1 MTLSL
6 LDQPQDAP
14 EPADTTLLPPPA
26 GWPAPPAAAVYHE
39 LLGEI
44 VTRIAPH
51 TEADPA
57 AILTQLL
64 VAFGAA
70 VGRGAWFTV
79 EATRHH
85 PNQFMLLCGDSSK
98 ARKGSS
104 WDHVRRLLASVDPS
118 IEQRILTGL
127 SSGEGLIWAVR
138 DPTAQDPGITD
149 QRLLIIEPE
158 FASVL
163 KAASREIS
171 TLSPTLRAAWDG
183 RPLAILTRTSP
194 AHATQAHIALIGHIT
209 QTELRRH
216 TTQVELANG
225 YLNRILIVACRRQ
238 RLLPEGGH
246 HDPLAGT
253 GLTRLLA
260 ATLKHAQT
268 AGQVHLDPDAREL
281 WHDAYRQLARPLPG
295 VLGQI
300 TARAEAHTI
309 RLALLYTLADGKRQI
324 GPQHLHAALALHD
337 YATRSA
343 AWALNGATGQ
353 PLAEQIHAVLQAHP
367 AGLTRSQI
375 SDTLKHNQPAGQ
387 TDHALHALQTAG
399 RATVTQIATGGR
411 PAQLWTASTHPTPP
425 PDHAP
430 PDPDLAANP
439 RRTAGAVTERSEG
452 KRAKRP

>member
-1 MTLSL
+1 MTSLSL
-6 LDQPQDAP
+6 LDPPPEEPRPPDA
-14 EPADTTLLPPPA
+14 TTLPPPA
-26 GWPAPPAAAVYHE
+26 GWPAPPAPAVYHQ

-44 VTRIAPH
+44 VTTIAPH
-51 TEADPA
+51 TEADPI

-70 VGRGAWFTV
+70 VGRGAWFEV

-85 PNQFMLLCGDSSK
+85 ANEFMLLVGDSSK

-104 WDHVRRLLASVDPS
+104 WDHVRRLLAQVDTS
-118 IEQRILTGL
+118 IGQRVLTGL

-138 DPTAQDPGITD
+138 DPSGQDPGISD
-149 QRLLIIEPE
+149 QRLLVIEPE

-163 KAASREIS
+163 KASSREIS
-171 TLSPTLRAAWDG
+171 TLSPTLRSAWDG
-183 RPLAILTRTSP
+183 RPLAILTRTAP
-194 AHATQAHIALIGHIT
+194 ARATGAHIALIGHIT
-209 QTELRRH
+209 QAELRRH
-216 TTQVELANG
+216 TTTIELANG

-260 ATLKHAQT
+260 ATLTHAQT
-268 AGQVHLDPDAREL
+268 AGQIRLDADAREL
-281 WHDAYRQLARPLPG
+281 WHRAYQQLAQPRDG
-295 VLGQI
+295 IVGQI

-309 RLALLYTLADGKRQI
+309 RLALIYALADGQRQI
-324 GPQHLHAALALHD
+324 GPPHLNAALALHD
-337 YATRSA
+337 YAARSA
-343 AWALNGATGQ
+343 SWSLTGATGQ
-353 PLAEQIHAVLQAHP
+353 PLAEQIHAALNANP

-387 TDHALHALQTAG
+387 LDHALRALQTAG

-411 PAQLWTASTHPTPP
+411 PAQLWTATT
-425 PDHAP
+425 
-430 PDPDLAANP
+430 DP
-439 RRTAGAVTERSEG
+439 
-452 KRAKRP
+452 

>member
-1 MTLSL
+1 MTSLSL
-6 LDQPQDAP
+6 LDPAP
-14 EPADTTLLPPPA
+14 EDPQPTNTLPAPA
-26 GWPAPPAAAVYHE
+26 GWPAPPAPAVYDE

-44 VTRIAPH
+44 VTTIAPH
-51 TEADPA
+51 TEADPV

-70 VGRGAWFTV
+70 AGRGAWFTV

-85 PNQFMLLCGDSSK
+85 ANEFMLLVGDSSK

-104 WDHVRRLLASVDPS
+104 WDHVRRLLADVDAS
-118 IEQRILTGL
+118 IGRRVLTGL

-138 DPTAQDPGITD
+138 DPSGQDPGISD
-149 QRLLIIEPE
+149 QRLLVIEPE
-158 FASVL
+158 FSSVL
-163 KAASREIS
+163 KASAREIS
-171 TLSPTLRAAWDG
+171 TLSPTLRCAWDG
-183 RPLAILTRTSP
+183 RPLAILTRTAP
-194 AHATQAHIALIGHIT
+194 ARATGAHIALIGHIT
-209 QTELRRH
+209 QHELRRH
-216 TTQVELANG
+216 TTTIELANG

-260 ATLKHAQT
+260 ATLTHAQT
-268 AGQVHLDPDAREL
+268 AGQIRLDADAREL
-281 WHDAYRQLARPLPG
+281 WHRAYQQLAQPHDG
-295 VLGQI
+295 ILGQI

-309 RLALLYTLADGKRQI
+309 RLALIYALADGQRQI
-324 GPQHLHAALALHD
+324 APPHLNAALALHD

-343 AWALNGATGQ
+343 GWALTGATGQ
-353 PLAEQIHAVLQAHP
+353 PLAEQIHAALRHTA

-387 TDHALHALQTAG
+387 INDALRALQTAG

-411 PAQLWTASTHPTPP
+411 PAQLWTATTTS
-425 PDHAP
+425 
-430 PDPDLAANP
+430 
-439 RRTAGAVTERSEG
+439 
-452 KRAKRP
+452 

>member
-6 LDQPQDAP
+6 LDQPPEDP
-14 EPADTTLLPPPA
+14 EPTDTTLPAPA

-51 TEADPA
+51 TEADPV

-85 PNQFMLLCGDSSK
+85 PNEFMLLTGDSSK

-104 WDHVRRLLASVDPS
+104 WDHVRRLIAQVDPA
-118 IEQRILTGL
+118 IERRILTGL

-149 QRLLIIEPE
+149 QRLLVIEPE

-163 KAASREIS
+163 KTSAREIS
-171 TLSPTLRAAWDG
+171 TLSPTLRSAWDG
-183 RPLAILTRTSP
+183 RPLAILTRTAP
-194 AHATQAHIALIGHIT
+194 AHATSAHIALIGHIT
-209 QTELRRH
+209 QDELRRH
-216 TTQVELANG
+216 TSTIELANG
-225 YLNRILIVACRRQ
+225 YLNRILIIACRRQ

-246 HDPLAGT
+246 HNPLHRT

-268 AGQVHLDPDAREL
+268 AGQIRLDQDAREL

-309 RLALLYTLADGKRQI
+309 RLALLYALADGKQRI
-324 GPQHLHAALALHD
+324 GPQHLDAALALHD
-337 YATRSA
+337 YAARSA
-343 AWALNGATGQ
+343 GWALNGATGQ
-353 PLAEQIHAVLQAHP
+353 PLAEQIHAALQTNP

-387 TDHALHALQTAG
+387 IDHALRALQATG
-399 RATVTQIATGGR
+399 RATVTQLATGGR
-411 PAQLWTASTHPTPP
+411 PAQLWTATP
-425 PDHAP
+425 D
-430 PDPDLAANP
+430 
-439 RRTAGAVTERSEG
+439 S
-452 KRAKRP
+452 

>member
-6 LDQPQDAP
+6 PGPPP
-14 EPADTTLLPPPA
+14 EAHEPTDTTLPPPA
-26 GWPAPPAAAVYHE
+26 GWPAPPAPAVYHE

-51 TEADPA
+51 TEADPI

-64 VAFGAA
+64 VSFGAA

-104 WDHVRRLLASVDPS
+104 WDHVRRLIAQVDPAL
-118 IEQRILTGL
+118 ERRILTGL

-149 QRLLIIEPE
+149 QRLLVIEPE

-163 KAASREIS
+163 KASAREIS
-171 TLSPTLRAAWDG
+171 TLSPTLRSAWDG

-194 AHATQAHIALIGHIT
+194 ARATSAHIALIGHIT
-209 QTELRRH
+209 QHELRRH
-216 TTQVELANG
+216 TSTIELANG
-225 YLNRILIVACRRQ
+225 YLNRILIIACRRQ

-246 HDPLAGT
+246 HNPLHDTSLT
-253 GLTRLLA
+253 GLLA

-268 AGQVHLDPDAREL
+268 AGEIRLDPGAREL
-281 WHDAYRQLARPLPG
+281 WHHAYQQLARPLPG

-309 RLALLYTLADGKRQI
+309 RLALLYALADGKQRI
-324 GPQHLHAALALHD
+324 DPQHLDAALALHD
-337 YATRSA
+337 YAARSA
-343 AWALNGATGQ
+343 GWALNDATGQ
-353 PLAEQIHAVLQAHP
+353 PLAEQIHAALTANS

-375 SDTLKHNQPAGQ
+375 SNALKHNKPAGQ
-387 TDHALHALQTAG
+387 IDHALRALQTAG
-399 RATVTQIATGGR
+399 RATVSQITTGGR
-411 PAQLWTASTHPTPP
+411 PAQLWTATP
-425 PDHAP
+425 
-430 PDPDLAANP
+430 AA
-439 RRTAGAVTERSEG
+439 
-452 KRAKRP
+452 